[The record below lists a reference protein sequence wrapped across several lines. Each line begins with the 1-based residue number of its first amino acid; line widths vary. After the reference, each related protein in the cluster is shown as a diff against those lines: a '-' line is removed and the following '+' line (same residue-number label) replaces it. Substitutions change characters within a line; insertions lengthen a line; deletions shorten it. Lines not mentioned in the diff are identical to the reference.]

1 MKQTRLLLLTLMC
14 LLMSSASCLA
24 DDRPIPINQ
33 LPAYIKSFVMQAF
46 PNTTILAADMEADND
61 GIEYEVYLKDGS
73 EIKFDKKSNWEK
85 VECRGGAVPA
95 TIVPE
100 AITTYVR
107 THFPGETITQIERDG
122 NKYEVEL
129 SNRLELKFDRNGRF
143 LKIDR

>member
-1 MKQTRLLLLTLMC
+1 MLRAFSEGEGDFLKFRIFC
-14 LLMSSASCLA
+14 LLRS
-24 DDRPIPINQ
+24 RREI
-33 LPAYIKSFVMQAF
+33 
-46 PNTTILAADMEADND
+46 T

-85 VECRGGAVPA
+85 VECREGAVPA